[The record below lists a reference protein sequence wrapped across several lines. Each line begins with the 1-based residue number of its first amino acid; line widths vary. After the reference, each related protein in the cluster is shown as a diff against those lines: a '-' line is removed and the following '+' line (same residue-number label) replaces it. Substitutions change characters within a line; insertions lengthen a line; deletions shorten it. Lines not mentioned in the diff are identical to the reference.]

1 MHIAGR
7 AARSSWLTYL
17 VIGLGFILGASIA
30 LVVKMGREEDDLNEE
45 RLFDEKQHIDFDSNL
60 PPPGDLGMIPLDELP
75 PIPLD
80 NAIPQ
85 EQENITGGEN
95 NE

>member
-1 MHIAGR
+1 MGEAP
-7 AARSSWLTYL
+7 AASWLTYL

-45 RLFDEKQHIDFDSNL
+45 QLFDEKQHIDFASNL
-60 PPPGDLGMIPLDELP
+60 PPPGDLGMIPLAELP

-80 NAIPQ
+80 NAIVQ
-85 EQENITGGEN
+85 EQQNITRGEN

>member
-1 MHIAGR
+1 MGEDP
-7 AARSSWLTYL
+7 AASWLTYL

-30 LVVKMGREEDDLNEE
+30 LVVKMGREEEDLNEE
-45 RLFDEKQHIDFDSNL
+45 QLFDEKQHIDFTSNL
-60 PPPGDLGMIPLDELP
+60 AEPGGLGMIPLDELP

-80 NAIPQ
+80 NTIVQ
-85 EQENITGGEN
+85 QQDNITGGEN